1 MIKSI
6 ILPTALLPNIEYISL
21 IYKAELVLIEAYET
35 FPRQTY
41 RNRYEI
47 AGPNGLQKLI
57 VPVAKSVCNN
67 CEVNKVIISYDENWP
82 LIHWRS
88 IVTAYNSSPYF
99 LYYKDEFEDIFF
111 KNHLNLLE
119 LNQQFLNLILKVI
132 GIKTTVSFTNSYVR
146 ASDIN
151 TDFRNVLH
159 PRNNKSNDS
168 YSSYYQVFSQKYGF
182 LPNISIIDLIF
193 NLGPE
198 SIEII
203 KKIR

>member
-47 AGPNGLQKLI
+47 AGPNGIQKMI
-57 VPVAKSVCNN
+57 VPVAKSVYNN
-67 CEVNKVIISYDENWP
+67 CEVNKVVISYDENWP

-111 KNHLNLLE
+111 KKHLNLLE

-132 GIKTTVSFTNSYVR
+132 DIKKTVSYTNSYVR
-146 ASDIN
+146 PFDIN
-151 TDFRNVLH
+151 TDFRTVLH

-168 YSSYYQVFSQKYGF
+168 YYSYYQVFSQKYGF